1 VWKEVISVQ
10 DFWDEMGVMERQ
22 MDDLVRRFLGTR
34 TRLAYPILPLFVR
47 KPFVPTMDV
56 FEREGDLVI
65 KLELP
70 GIDPEKDV
78 EIEVR
83 DQTLVIKGERRYTD
97 EVKDETYY
105 RMEATYGEFERQ
117 IPIPEMTADTDIRA
131 TYVDGVLQVVVPEAL
146 ERTEAPP
153 RRRIPIAIG
162 KKEMKAA

>member
-1 VWKEVISVQ
+1 MRKEVISVR

-78 EIEVR
+78 QIEALEH
-83 DQTLVIKGERRYTD
+83 TLVIKGERRYTD

-105 RMEATYGEFERQ
+105 RMEATYGKFERQ
-117 IPIPEMTADTDIRA
+117 IPIPQMTADTAIRA
-131 TYVDGVLQVVVPEAL
+131 TYVGGVLEVVVPEAV
-146 ERTEAPP
+146 ERTEASPS
-153 RRRIPIAIG
+153 RRIPIAVG